1 MNLIETLHLLYAK
14 EKTNGALL
22 QSALAIKR
30 HRQLSNLPI
39 LDASNAYYLPATN
52 TKARTK
58 WGRVFIEGIFK
69 FFNIADNNRGPQE
82 PVFFVTLA
90 DKAHLTTEDQQKIK
104 LRSIKRKLG
113 SGLMG
118 LNYIGMIEPGYY
130 ANIYKS
136 DEKQKNVVSWHAH
149 FIVWGITES
158 QLAQHLDGIKSRFE
172 PIMPGLCAVHKKSI
186 PPDQFGYK
194 LWYMIKSPCKEYS
207 IGRRRKPHQKT
218 GAVRYKQNSR
228 DIRPG
233 NRVRLFNLLRDIYL
247 DELAMAGGNG
257 RKLLATIKYEAL
269 REFHTK
275 NGWDDKRP

>member
-82 PVFFVTLA
+82 PVFFVTIA

-136 DEKQKNVVSWHAH
+136 DEKLRNVVSWHAH
-149 FIVWGITES
+149 FIVWGIS
-158 QLAQHLDGIKSRFE
+158 RKS
-172 PIMPGLCAVHKKSI
+172 S
-186 PPDQFGYK
+186 
-194 LWYMIKSPCKEYS
+194 
-207 IGRRRKPHQKT
+207 
-218 GAVRYKQNSR
+218 
-228 DIRPG
+228 
-233 NRVRLFNLLRDIYL
+233 
-247 DELAMAGGNG
+247 
-257 RKLLATIKYEAL
+257 
-269 REFHTK
+269 
-275 NGWDDKRP
+275 